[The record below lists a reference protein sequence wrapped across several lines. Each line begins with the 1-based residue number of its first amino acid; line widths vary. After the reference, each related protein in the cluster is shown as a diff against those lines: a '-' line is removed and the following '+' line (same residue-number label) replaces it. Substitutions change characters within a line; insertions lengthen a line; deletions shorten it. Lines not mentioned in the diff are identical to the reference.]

1 MIVTFFILS
10 VIVFAI
16 IQLPPG
22 DFLTSYIE
30 TLASQGDVV
39 SMEEAQAL
47 RVYYGLDKSFLS
59 QYTHWIFRF
68 LKGDMGQSFEYRK
81 PVSDLIK
88 DRLPF
93 SILLAVGSLLIM
105 YPVAIFLGTLA
116 AKNQYKPIDY
126 ILSVLGLFGLSTP
139 NFMLALVLMYFLYHF
154 FGVGIGGLYSPE
166 FVMEPMSLAKTW
178 DLLKHLFV
186 PIFVIGTAGTA
197 SVMRIMRGTLLDEL
211 EKQYVITARAK
222 GLTENQTLF
231 RHPVRVAI
239 NPIVSTIGWQLPRAI
254 SGETVTAIVLAL
266 PTLGPLLLNALLS
279 QDMYLAGSIIMILV
293 MMTLIGTLVSDLLLA
308 AVDPRIRLAGKVR

>member
-1 MIVTFFILS
+1 MS
-10 VIVFAI
+10 A
-16 IQLPPG
+16 
-22 DFLTSYIE
+22 
-30 TLASQGDVV
+30 
-39 SMEEAQAL
+39 MEEAQAL
-47 RVYYGLDKSFLS
+47 RVYYGLDKSFVS

-239 NPIVSTIGWQLPRAI
+239 NPIVSTIGWAIAPCHIRRDGDSNCSRSPRH
-254 SGETVTAIVLAL
+254 
-266 PTLGPLLLNALLS
+266 
-279 QDMYLAGSIIMILV
+279 
-293 MMTLIGTLVSDLLLA
+293 
-308 AVDPRIRLAGKVR
+308 